1 MGNKTKNTLIS
12 VGVSLT
18 PVAASMLGNGKL
30 VAGGFLVVVC
40 GALTI
45 GYTYL
50 DDKSK
55 SNVTLPDGVDEDRF
69 VDLAE
74 RLSELENEHNVSEKL
89 NDALDNTVDS
99 NGDK

>member
-18 PVAASMLGNGKL
+18 PVAASMIGNGKL
-30 VAGGFLVVVC
+30 VTGGFLVVVC
-40 GALTI
+40 AALTV

-55 SNVTLPDGVDEDRF
+55 SDVTLPDGVDEDTF

-74 RLSELENEHNVSEKL
+74 RLSELENEHNVSEQL
-89 NDALDNTVDS
+89 EEILEG
-99 NGDK
+99 GDK

>member
-18 PVAASMLGNGKL
+18 PVAASMLANGKL

-40 GALTI
+40 GALTV

-55 SNVTLPDGVDEDRF
+55 SDVTLPDGVDEDTF

-74 RLSELENEHNVSEKL
+74 RLSELEDQHNVSERL
-89 NDALDNTVDS
+89 NEVLDGSDT
-99 NGDK
+99 NGE

>member
-12 VGVSLT
+12 VGVSLA
-18 PVAASMLGNGKL
+18 PVAASMLANGKL

-40 GALTI
+40 GALTV

-55 SNVTLPDGVDEDRF
+55 SNVTLPDGVDEDTF
-69 VDLAE
+69 IDLAK
-74 RLSELENEHNVSEKL
+74 RLSKLEDKHNVSAKL
-89 NDALDNTVDS
+89 DDVLDNTTDS
-99 NGDK
+99 NGDT